1 MLHITESTLTPGI
14 PTPLEV
20 LHVTDL
26 HLLFSDER
34 DNAYIQQHAASRT
47 ACFPHAD
54 QALEELKQE
63 LRRRAPDLLVL
74 TGDILDFPSQANL
87 DALHSLVENA
97 PCPTLY
103 VPGNHD
109 WSLPQDYHS
118 DAQYRTY
125 MPLFDPFDGA
135 SPDFQLLE
143 LGGVRFAGIDDSRER
158 MTPAQSA
165 HLEEIC
171 ADGVPVV
178 ACMHVP
184 ICEKQLEVRAK
195 AVWHGANVLIG
206 HEGSTAETRRFCDIA
221 SARCHAVLAGH
232 VHFSDETR
240 LPGGAVQLITALSA
254 EGNIRRIRIE

>member
-1 MLHITESTLTPGI
+1 MLHFTESTLTLGLAA
-14 PTPLEV
+14 PLEV
-20 LHVTDL
+20 WHITDL
-26 HLLFSDER
+26 HLLFADER
-34 DNAYIQQHAASRT
+34 DSGYIREHAAARE
-47 ACFPHAD
+47 ACFPRSR
-54 QALEELKQE
+54 QMLEELKQE
-63 LRRRAPDLLVL
+63 LRRHAPDLLVL

-97 PCPTLY
+97 SCPTLY

-143 LGGVRFAGIDDSRER
+143 LGGVRFAGIDDSRDR
-158 MTPAQSA
+158 IKAAQSDR
-165 HLEEIC
+165 LEAIC
-171 ADGVPVV
+171 ADGVPVI
-178 ACMHVP
+178 ACMHIP
-184 ICEKQLEVRAK
+184 ICEERLEQHAK
-195 AVWHGANVLIG
+195 EVWHGADVLIG
-206 HEGSTAETRRFCDIA
+206 HARSTAETRRFCDIA

-232 VHFSDETR
+232 VHFDDETV

-254 EGNIRRIRIE
+254 EGSIRRIRIG